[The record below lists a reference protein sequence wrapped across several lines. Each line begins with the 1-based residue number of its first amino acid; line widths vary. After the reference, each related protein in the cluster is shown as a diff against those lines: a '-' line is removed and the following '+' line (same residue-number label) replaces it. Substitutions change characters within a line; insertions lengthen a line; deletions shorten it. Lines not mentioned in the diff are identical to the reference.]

1 MIADTVTALTHSIPA
16 LDAAIRTAA
25 VLAVALAAWLVAR
38 LVVVRLARVLIPR
51 TQSVFTTLL
60 MEEGVFTR
68 ATLLV
73 PVPILST
80 GAELFPAAARLLD
93 EAVGVYLTVAVVLIL
108 LRAVNALVR
117 LYETYEVSRR
127 RPIKGYAQLFKLFI
141 SILGAVSV
149 IALLLGQS
157 PWGLLSG
164 IGAMTAVIMLI
175 FRDTIL
181 SLVAGVQIGAN
192 DLLRKGDWIEMPAM
206 AADGDVIDVALHTVK
221 VQNWDKTITAI
232 PTHKFLDTPFKNWR
246 GMALAGGRRI
256 KRSLLIDLSSIR
268 FVDDVL
274 LDRLA
279 RVQTLAPHIA
289 RRRAEIDEH
298 NARIKA
304 DPGSP
309 LNGRRMTNI
318 GLFRMY
324 ALDYVSTHPGIRT
337 DMTLMVRQLQPAAE
351 GGLPLEIY
359 CFTNDTAWGAYEGIQ
374 SDIFDHLLA
383 ALPLFDLRAYQRDAL
398 VDRRAGSSRA

>member
-1 MIADTVTALTHSIPA
+1 MIADPIPTLAETAPA
-16 LDAAIRTAA
+16 LETAIRAA
-25 VLAVALAAWLVAR
+25 VLLAAALAAYLIARFVA
-38 LVVVRLARVLIPR
+38 VRLARTLVPR
-51 TQSVFTTLL
+51 SQSVFAILL
-60 MEEGVFTR
+60 MEEGVFAR
-68 ATLLV
+68 AALLAPA
-73 PVPILST
+73 PVLSM
-80 GAELFPAAARLLD
+80 GAELFPASATLLR
-93 EAVGVYLTVAVVLIL
+93 EAVGVYLSVTVVLIL
-108 LRAVNALVR
+108 LPTINALVR

-164 IGAMTAVIMLI
+164 IGAMTAVLMLI

-246 GMALAGGRRI
+246 GMTQAGGRRI

-268 FVDDVL
+268 FADDAL
-274 LDRLA
+274 LERLA
-279 RVQTLAPHIA
+279 AVQSLAPHIA
-289 RRRAEIDEH
+289 RRRTEIEEH
-298 NARIKA
+298 NARVGA
-304 DPGSP
+304 DARSP
-309 LNGRRMTNI
+309 LNGRRMTNV
-318 GLFRMY
+318 GLFRLY
-324 ALDYVSTHPGIRT
+324 ALDYVTNHPGTRT
-337 DMTLMVRQLQPAAE
+337 DMTLLVRQLQPAAE

-359 CFTNDTAWGAYEGIQ
+359 CFTNDTAWSAYEGIQ

-383 ALPLFDLRAYQRDAL
+383 ALPHFGLRAYQRDAL
-398 VDRRAGSSRA
+398 VDVRATDCA